1 MKKMMS
7 LMVLLVALMV
17 GIAFTSTA
25 FAEEKVMTIKVDKV
39 DVKKDKNGKEYARIW
54 TTVDKSLN
62 GVKYKRSVPVM
73 AFGET
78 ATAVKKVAKGSTV
91 KAVIETGKYNGRDTL
106 TLLGLAE

>member
-7 LMVLLVALMV
+7 LIVLVVALMV
-17 GIAFTSTA
+17 GIAFVSTG
-25 FAEEKVMTIKVDKV
+25 FAEEKVMTFKVDRV
-39 DVKKDKNGKEYARIW
+39 DVKKDKNGKEYTRLW

-73 AFGET
+73 AFGE
-78 ATAVKKVAKGSTV
+78 AAVAAKHVTKGQTV
-91 KAVIETGKYNGRDTL
+91 KAVVETGKFKDRETI